1 MVKSGMAELIP
12 NNFESRIF
20 LGELADK
27 KLVERVNETA
37 NKIHSERILRPIDVS
52 DARRAEGWAVKMVSD
67 LKGGADNVEG
77 LQRKLVGGTADEQN
91 KASQALMVLEKSVFI
106 AGLYGGKDD
115 DDLVAAISTGD
126 AGRVNSLLPSA
137 LEGLGERV
145 VSNIVQNDEVRVVLR
160 KLDGIREKVKVG
172 PILKKKIEA
181 SVEELLELS
190 GLDTEG
196 EREVQMACTY
206 LSMELMGEEEGRGRP
221 VGPLPQRPPDLVP
234 PRPPR
239 DDEEGSGRWGEQRS
253 YDMLYETFVRN
264 ERNQADPQW
273 YNARP
278 PEWFLDMDETQK
290 KYY

>member
-115 DDLVAAISTGD
+115 DDLVAAISTGM
-126 AGRVNSLLPSA
+126 
-137 LEGLGERV
+137 
-145 VSNIVQNDEVRVVLR
+145 
-160 KLDGIREKVKVG
+160 LDGLIHCYHQ
-172 PILKKKIEA
+172 
-181 SVEELLELS
+181 LLRF
-190 GLDTEG
+190 G
-196 EREVQMACTY
+196 
-206 LSMELMGEEEGRGRP
+206 
-221 VGPLPQRPPDLVP
+221 
-234 PRPPR
+234 
-239 DDEEGSGRWGEQRS
+239 
-253 YDMLYETFVRN
+253 
-264 ERNQADPQW
+264 
-273 YNARP
+273 
-278 PEWFLDMDETQK
+278 
-290 KYY
+290 